1 MTGTDGS
8 VYNGMP
14 ASDLGEQGWEC
25 PWSGPNGGQCVETK
39 QLADGRVAL
48 RQSTDPA
55 GPALIYTPQEI
66 SAFVEGV
73 KQGLADH
80 LTAGL
85 KQQYRREDS
94 RRLRSR
100 PARHPDAQQ

>member
-1 MTGTDGS
+1 MTVTDEG

-14 ASDLGEQGWEC
+14 ARKLGEQGWER

-39 QLADGRVAL
+39 LLADGRVAV

-55 GPALIYTPQEI
+55 GPALIYTPEEI
-66 SAFVEGV
+66 AAFVRGV

-80 LTAGL
+80 LAAG
-85 KQQYRREDS
+85 
-94 RRLRSR
+94 
-100 PARHPDAQQ
+100 

>member
-1 MTGTDGS
+1 MTTDDGS

-25 PWSGPNGGQCVETK
+25 PWSGPNGGQCVEAK

-55 GPALIYTPQEI
+55 GPALICAPEEI
-66 SAFVEGV
+66 AAFVRGI
-73 KQGLADH
+73 KKGLADH
-80 LTAGL
+80 LTAG
-85 KQQYRREDS
+85 
-94 RRLRSR
+94 
-100 PARHPDAQQ
+100 